1 MDYTVTLQ
9 ADKRML
15 SGVGRK
21 PIHQEGSIGITACQF
36 GEEPAPEGSYK
47 LYTSNVAANNE
58 DTDVFAFDMPQ
69 SIPEGAHVRFNLAI
83 QIDINNA
90 VNVQIRINPDKTIEW
105 RWLAYIGASSDW
117 SENNTDASWQDNG
130 HEYLI
135 YMVNQQN
142 EKNFWIYVGRVPM
155 VYNLPPAFFP
165 PDSLIPKPLQ
175 PTVEIGGRKF
185 KLPRTLFDN

>member
-36 GEEPAPEGSYK
+36 GEVPALEGSYE
-47 LYTSNVAANNE
+47 LYTSNVAANSE
-58 DTDVFAFDMPQ
+58 DVEVFAFDMPQ
-69 SIPEGAHVRFNLAI
+69 SIPEEAHVRFNLAI

-105 RWLAYIGASSDW
+105 RWLAYIGEFSDW
-117 SENNTDASWQDNG
+117 SSNSTDSSWQDNG
-130 HEYLI
+130 HEYRI

-142 EKNFWIYVGRVPM
+142 EKNFWVYVGRVPM
-155 VYNLPPAFFP
+155 VDNLPSAFFP
-165 PDSLIPKPLQ
+165 LGVPIPKPLQ
-175 PTVEIGGRKF
+175 SMLDTDERKF
-185 KLPRTLFDN
+185 